1 MKQSICTFLGVIG
14 GAIASA
20 FGGWTGAMTTLII
33 FMAVDYL
40 SGLVV
45 AGVFHRSR
53 KTDTGALNSN
63 VGFKGLCKKGMMLLV
78 VLVSARL
85 DLLLG
90 SNFVRDAA
98 CIGLIANELISILEN
113 AGLMG
118 IPIPKVLSGAI
129 EVLQQKAEGGGN
141 HDRK

>member
-14 GAIASA
+14 SAIASA

-40 SGLVV
+40 SGLIV
-45 AGVFHRSR
+45 AGVFHRSA
-53 KTDTGALNSN
+53 KTDSGALNSY

-78 VLVSARL
+78 VLVAARL
-85 DLLLG
+85 DMLLG
-90 SNFVRDAA
+90 INYVRDVA

-118 IPIPKVLSGAI
+118 VPIPKVLSKAI
-129 EVLQQKAEGGGN
+129 EVLQDKADGGGAV
-141 HDRK
+141 

>member
-1 MKQSICTFLGVIG
+1 MKQSICAFLGVIG

-45 AGVFHRSR
+45 AGVFHRSG

-78 VLVSARL
+78 VLVAARL

-90 SNFVRDAA
+90 SNFVRDTA
-98 CIGLIANELISILEN
+98 CVGLIANELISILEN

-118 IPIPKVLSGAI
+118 IPVPKVLSGAI
-129 EVLQQKAEGGGN
+129 EVLQQKAEGDGTE
-141 HDRK
+141 

>member
-1 MKQSICTFLGVIG
+1 MKQSICAFLGVIG

-45 AGVFHRSR
+45 AGVFHRSG

-78 VLVSARL
+78 VLVAARL

-90 SNFVRDAA
+90 SNFVRDTA
-98 CIGLIANELISILEN
+98 CVGLIANELISILEN

-129 EVLQQKAEGGGN
+129 EVLQQKAEGGGTE
-141 HDRK
+141 